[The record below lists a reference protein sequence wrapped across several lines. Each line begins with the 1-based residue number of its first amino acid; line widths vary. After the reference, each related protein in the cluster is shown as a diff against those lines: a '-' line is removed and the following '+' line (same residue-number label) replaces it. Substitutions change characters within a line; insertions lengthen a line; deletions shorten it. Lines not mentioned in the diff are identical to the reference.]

1 MPEYKCPFSMV
12 QASGA
17 CGCRNAREVV
27 RRGGS
32 EYDCRDA
39 NAHAA
44 CSSLVERLN
53 GAAFPALGHEDD
65 LTLTPR
71 SVYERI
77 MLGGLL
83 GLRMSLDPGD
93 IAPETR
99 DIHAVVEKL
108 QSRYDSIPDIP
119 AAEFLGAIEKF
130 QHKKRR
136 RKSR

>member
-17 CGCRNAREVV
+17 CGCSNAREVV

-32 EYDCRDA
+32 EYDCVDA

-44 CSSLVERLN
+44 CSSLVEYLN
-53 GAAFPALGHEDD
+53 RVAFPALGYEDD
-65 LTLTPR
+65 LNLTPK

-77 MLGGLL
+77 MLGGLQ

-93 IAPETR
+93 VTPETR
-99 DIHAVVEKL
+99 DIHDVVEKL
-108 QSRYDSIPDIP
+108 QSRYDSIADIP